1 MAACS
6 PRLMN
11 PNFENDLLISG
22 AIWVAVLQG
31 LGPPLGQFVVDGTA
45 VMICA
50 AVIPNGL
57 VSLLTIVDV
66 GASVNGA
73 ARVDTRPEERKRNER
88 KKGVDI
94 IVV

>member
-1 MAACS
+1 
-6 PRLMN
+6 MN
-11 PNFENDLLISG
+11 PNFENDLLMNG
-22 AIWVAVLQG
+22 AIWAAVLQG
-31 LGPPLGQFVVDGTA
+31 LGFPLGQFVVDGTA

-66 GASVNGA
+66 GVSVNGD
-73 ARVDTRPEERKRNER
+73 ARVGDRPEERRRGNKM
-88 KKGVDI
+88 KKGLEI